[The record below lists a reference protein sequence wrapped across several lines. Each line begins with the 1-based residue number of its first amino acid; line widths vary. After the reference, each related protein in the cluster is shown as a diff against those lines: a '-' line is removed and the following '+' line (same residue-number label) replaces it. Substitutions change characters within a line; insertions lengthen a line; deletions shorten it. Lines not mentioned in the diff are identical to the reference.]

1 MCYIDHVSEENE
13 MFTYI
18 EMLEMF
24 KNIKQETLNTLN
36 ESKPSKDNK
45 GYRGQVLEK
54 LLGLK
59 LSSAL
64 TDLIDGELKTFTIKE
79 SISISMLKH
88 LLNEIVSGVKFEDS
102 TLFRKM
108 VRTIYVGFDKDTGIY
123 QGYKG
128 VDLTEDPELFNKMK
142 EDYEFICEEIRRY
155 LQDGVQLETINGPN
169 MLLQIRTKASK
180 KSDGTYTPLKFNG
193 EVIKNKSMSFF
204 VRASYG
210 RSLKLVR

>member
-1 MCYIDHVSEENE
+1 
-13 MFTYI
+13 
-18 EMLEMF
+18 MLEMF

-36 ESKPSKDNK
+36 ESKPSKSNK

-79 SISISMLKH
+79 SIAISSLKH
-88 LLNEIVSGVKFEDS
+88 LLNEIVTGVKFEDS

-169 MLLQIRTKASK
+169 MLLQIRTKASP
-180 KSDGTYTPLKFNG
+180 KSDKTYTPLKFNG
-193 EVIKNKSMSFF
+193 AVIKDKYMSFF

-210 RSLKLVR
+210 RSLKLIK